1 MPPTPLPAAARLA
14 ALNAPLGSA
23 PRNATQRAGTPPSP
37 AARTVSSSTAP
48 GSGFQDLLASQLSQ
62 LGQTG
67 QTGQLSQLGQM
78 GQEGQLGQLGLGDMR
93 DPLASLMNS
102 PTLARSASVA
112 QSPSRASAPTTKA
125 QKALA
130 WAKSMVG
137 RQDWNNLCERF
148 VEEAYGT
155 KGVYPSAKEAAREL
169 VTHRGR
175 SSLSSAPPGA
185 LLYFAADETNEGY
198 GHAAINLG
206 GGKMVSAR
214 PDGVQIESVDSA
226 YNSTRYLGWG
236 QPPSRFPGRGA
247 KPTPST
253 PARTALPASA
263 AMSAA
268 AARSSAAL
276 PSVGTAKP
284 LNGAITPPRL
294 PGLPALP
301 ALGTRR

>member
-1 MPPTPLPAAARLA
+1 MPPTPLPAAARMA

-23 PRNATQRAGTPPSP
+23 PRNATQRVGTPTSP
-37 AARTVSSSTAP
+37 TSSTARTVPSGMANA
-48 GSGFQDLLASQLSQ
+48 GGFQDLLTSQLGQLSQLSQ
-62 LGQTG
+62 LGQ
-67 QTGQLSQLGQM
+67 SS
-78 GQEGQLGQLGLGDMR
+78 QEGQLGQLGLGDMS

-102 PTLARSASVA
+102 PTLSRSAAVA
-112 QSPSRASAPTTKA
+112 PSQPRANASTIKA
-125 QKALA
+125 QKALT

-148 VEEAYGT
+148 IEEAYGT
-155 KGVYPSAKEAAREL
+155 KGVYASAKDAAREL
-169 VTHRGR
+169 VTHRGQ

-185 LLYFAADETNEGY
+185 LLYFAADETNDGN

-206 GGKMVSAR
+206 GGKMISAR
-214 PDGVQIESVDSA
+214 PTGVEIESVNSA

-253 PARTALPASA
+253 PTRTTLPASA

-284 LNGAITPPRL
+284 LNGTITPPRL
-294 PGLPALP
+294 PGLPGLP